1 MGTHPIFESDF
12 DCLTEKFQKMAKSLR
27 SKRMRR
33 NRALQAEKKAPRVL
47 KRLKENLEQAK
58 KFNTM
63 RDAEKAKIEATKSEE
78 MKTEER
84 VEESTEKDE
93 EMTDANKP
101 ELCIKTGLLKDG
113 GKPAWMNDR
122 KFKKLKGKANAKKN
136 KFEPNKFGIGPHK
149 KVIKNQTK
157 RKK

>member
-47 KRLKENLEQAK
+47 KRLKDNLDQAK
-58 KFNTM
+58 KFNAM
-63 RDAEKAKIEATKSEE
+63 RDAEKAKIAATKSEE

-84 VEESTEKDE
+84 VEESNEKDG
-93 EMTDANKP
+93 EMTDANKA
-101 ELCIKTGLLKDG
+101 ELCLKTGLLKDG

-122 KFKKLKGKANAKKN
+122 KFKKLKGKAM
-136 KFEPNKFGIGPHK
+136 
-149 KVIKNQTK
+149 QK
-157 RKK
+157 RTSSNLISSVLDRIR

>member
-12 DCLTEKFQKMAKSLR
+12 DCLTEKMAKSLR

-47 KRLKENLEQAK
+47 KRLKDNLAEAK
-58 KFNTM
+58 KFNAM
-63 RDAEKAKIEATKSEE
+63 RDAEKAKAAAAKSED

-84 VEESTEKDE
+84 VEENIEKDE
-93 EMTDANKP
+93 EMTDGNKP
-101 ELCIKTGLLKDG
+101 ELCLKTGLLKDG
-113 GKPAWMNDR
+113 SKPAWMNDR

-149 KVIKNQTK
+149 KVVKK

>member
-12 DCLTEKFQKMAKSLR
+12 DFLTEKMAKSLR

-58 KFNTM
+58 KFNAM
-63 RDAEKAKIEATKSEE
+63 RDAEKAKIEATSEE

>member
-12 DCLTEKFQKMAKSLR
+12 DCLTEKKMAKSLR

-47 KRLKENLEQAK
+47 KRLKDNLDQAK
-58 KFNTM
+58 KFNAM

-84 VEESTEKDE
+84 AEESNEKDE
-93 EMTDANKP
+93 EMTDANKA
-101 ELCIKTGLLKDG
+101 ELCLKTGLLKDG

>member
-12 DCLTEKFQKMAKSLR
+12 DCLTEKMAKSLR

-58 KFNTM
+58 KFNAM

-78 MKTEER
+78 I
-84 VEESTEKDE
+84 TEKDE

>member
-12 DCLTEKFQKMAKSLR
+12 DCLTEHFHKMAKSLR

-47 KRLKENLEQAK
+47 KRLKDNLAEAK
-58 KFNTM
+58 KFNSM
-63 RDAEKAKIEATKSEE
+63 RDAEKAKIAATKSEE
-78 MKTEER
+78 IKTEER
-84 VEESTEKDE
+84 VEEKDE
-93 EMTDANKP
+93 EMTDANKA
-101 ELCIKTGLLKDG
+101 ELCLKTGLLKDG

-149 KVIKNQTK
+149 KVI
-157 RKK
+157 

>member
-12 DCLTEKFQKMAKSLR
+12 DFLTEKMAKSLR

-47 KRLKENLEQAK
+47 KRLKENLE
-58 KFNTM
+58 
-63 RDAEKAKIEATKSEE
+63 KAKIEATKSEE

-84 VEESTEKDE
+84 VEESIEKDE

-136 KFEPNKFGIGPHK
+136 KFEPNKFGIGPH
-149 KVIKNQTK
+149 
-157 RKK
+157 

>member
-12 DCLTEKFQKMAKSLR
+12 DCLTEKMAKSLR

-58 KFNTM
+58 KFNAM
-63 RDAEKAKIEATKSEE
+63 RDAEKAKIEATKS
-78 MKTEER
+78 
-84 VEESTEKDE
+84 E

>member
-1 MGTHPIFESDF
+1 
-12 DCLTEKFQKMAKSLR
+12 
-27 SKRMRR
+27 
-33 NRALQAEKKAPRVL
+33 
-47 KRLKENLEQAK
+47 
-58 KFNTM
+58 M
-63 RDAEKAKIEATKSEE
+63 RDAEKAKIAATKSEE

-84 VEESTEKDE
+84 VEENNEKDE
-93 EMTDANKP
+93 EMTDANKA
-101 ELCIKTGLLKDG
+101 ELCLKTGLLKDG
-113 GKPAWMNDR
+113 GKVCNVLRVPKIYKKPLQPAWMNDR

>member
-12 DCLTEKFQKMAKSLR
+12 DCLTENFHKMAKSLR

-47 KRLKENLEQAK
+47 KRLKDNLAEAK
-58 KFNTM
+58 KFNAM
-63 RDAEKAKIEATKSEE
+63 RDAEKAKIAATKSEE

-84 VEESTEKDE
+84 VEENNEKDE
-93 EMTDANKP
+93 EMTDANKA
-101 ELCIKTGLLKDG
+101 ELLKDG

>member
-12 DCLTEKFQKMAKSLR
+12 DCLTEKI
-27 SKRMRR
+27 
-33 NRALQAEKKAPRVL
+33 APRVL

-58 KFNTM
+58 KFNAM
-63 RDAEKAKIEATKSEE
+63 RDAEKAKIEATSEE

>member
-12 DCLTEKFQKMAKSLR
+12 DCLTENFHKMAKSLR

-47 KRLKENLEQAK
+47 KRLKVNA
-58 KFNTM
+58 M
-63 RDAEKAKIEATKSEE
+63 RDAEKSKIATTKAEE

-84 VEESTEKDE
+84 VEESNEKDE
-93 EMTDANKP
+93 EMTDANKA
-101 ELCIKTGLLKDG
+101 ELCLKTGLLKDG

>member
-12 DCLTEKFQKMAKSLR
+12 DCLTENFQKMAKSLR

-47 KRLKENLEQAK
+47 KRLKDNLAEAK
-58 KFNTM
+58 KFNAM
-63 RDAEKAKIEATKSEE
+63 RDAEKAKIAATKSEE
-78 MKTEER
+78 MKTEE
-84 VEESTEKDE
+84 KDE
-93 EMTDANKP
+93 EMTDANKA
-101 ELCIKTGLLKDG
+101 ELCLKTGLLKDG

>member
-12 DCLTEKFQKMAKSLR
+12 DCLTENFHKMAKSLR

-47 KRLKENLEQAK
+47 KRLKDNL
-58 KFNTM
+58 
-63 RDAEKAKIEATKSEE
+63 AEEKIAATKSEE

-84 VEESTEKDE
+84 VEESNEKDE
-93 EMTDANKP
+93 EMTDANKA
-101 ELCIKTGLLKDG
+101 ELCLKTGLLKDG

>member
-12 DCLTEKFQKMAKSLR
+12 DCLTENFHKMAKSLR

-47 KRLKENLEQAK
+47 KRLKDNLAEAK
-58 KFNTM
+58 KFNAM
-63 RDAEKAKIEATKSEE
+63 RDAEKDK
-78 MKTEER
+78 
-84 VEESTEKDE
+84 
-93 EMTDANKP
+93 EMTDANKA
-101 ELCIKTGLLKDG
+101 ELCVKTGLLKDG

-149 KVIKNQTK
+149 K
-157 RKK
+157 

>member
-12 DCLTEKFQKMAKSLR
+12 DCLTENFHKMAKSLR

-33 NRALQAEKKAPRVL
+33 NRALQAENKAPRVL
-47 KRLKENLEQAK
+47 KRLKDNLAEAK
-58 KFNTM
+58 KFNAM
-63 RDAEKAKIEATKSEE
+63 RDADKA
-78 MKTEER
+78 
-84 VEESTEKDE
+84 
-93 EMTDANKP
+93 
-101 ELCIKTGLLKDG
+101 ELCVKTGLLKDG

>member
-12 DCLTEKFQKMAKSLR
+12 DCLTENFHKMAKSLR

-47 KRLKENLEQAK
+47 KRLKDNLAEAK
-58 KFNTM
+58 KFNAM
-63 RDAEKAKIEATKSEE
+63 RDAEKAKAAEAEVSE

-84 VEESTEKDE
+84 TEEVIEKDE
-93 EMTDANKP
+93 DMSDANKP
-101 ELCIKTGLLKDG
+101 SLCLKTVLLKDG
-113 GKPAWMNDR
+113 SKPAWMNDR
-122 KFKKLKGKANAKKN
+122 KFKQLKKKTNAKKN

-157 RKK
+157 R

>member
-12 DCLTEKFQKMAKSLR
+12 DCLTEKKMAKSLR

-33 NRALQAEKKAPRVL
+33 NRALQAGKKAPRVL
-47 KRLKENLEQAK
+47 KRLKENLELAK
-58 KFNTM
+58 KFSAM

-122 KFKKLKGKANAKKN
+122 KFKKLKGKANAKRTSLSQIN
-136 KFEPNKFGIGPHK
+136 SVLGH
-149 KVIKNQTK
+149 
-157 RKK
+157 

>member
-12 DCLTEKFQKMAKSLR
+12 DCLTEKKMAKSLR

-47 KRLKENLEQAK
+47 KRLKDNLAEAK
-58 KFNTM
+58 KFNAM
-63 RDAEKAKIEATKSEE
+63 RDAEKAKAAEAKSEDI
-78 MKTEER
+78 K
-84 VEESTEKDE
+84 KDE
-93 EMTDANKP
+93 EMTDGNKP
-101 ELCIKTGLLKDG
+101 ELCLKTGLLKDG
-113 GKPAWMNDR
+113 SKPAWMNDR

-149 KVIKNQTK
+149 KVVKK